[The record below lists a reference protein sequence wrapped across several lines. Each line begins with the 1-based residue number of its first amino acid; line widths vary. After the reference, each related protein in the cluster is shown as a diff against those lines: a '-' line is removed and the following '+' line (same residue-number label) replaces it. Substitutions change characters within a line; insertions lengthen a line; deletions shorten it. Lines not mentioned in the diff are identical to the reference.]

1 LSLTRVV
8 GSVTVYNTSIDP
20 YVAEE
25 TRYEC
30 HECGNRFEAD
40 TRVGSCPGC
49 GAGAIQNLC
58 VSRE

>member
-1 LSLTRVV
+1 M
-8 GSVTVYNTSIDP
+8 TVYNTSIDP